1 MDRIAMTERDA
12 ALPEEAF
19 RVEDGVAQDVET
31 VTRELES
38 FLDPDVIPD
47 WLHTEQHALGGRTPM
62 QALRD
67 GHLAEV
73 LQLANAT
80 EHDPYI

>member
-1 MDRIAMTERDA
+1 MESRKHEF
-12 ALPEEAF
+12 LPEDGAARDLEIV
-19 RVEDGVAQDVET
+19 VE
-31 VTRELES
+31 ELEN

-47 WLHTEQHALGGRTPM
+47 WLLTEQLGGRTPM

-73 LQLANAT
+73 LQLVNAT
-80 EHDPYI
+80 EHGAYV